1 MAANEGKTVLNTP
14 SDEHHQPVWARNQKR
29 RGGGGLFGKLILLAV
44 LGAVIAFFAAPA
56 VAFFGIRSAAE
67 ASDATGLARLVD
79 YAAVRQSL
87 RPQLDGNPAA
97 AAPAPSFMEDPIG
110 AVRRQIEQATA
121 APEPDVDAYL
131 TPAALAALTRG
142 EGRYASQRTDAAL
155 PSPDNTNTGGPM
167 PKPVYWGMNR
177 ARMSI
182 ADEGG
187 SETVFT
193 FERKGPFE
201 WKLVHIGLPEG
212 VAPVAARPA
221 EPVVGESGRRGG

>member
-1 MAANEGKTVLNTP
+1 M
-14 SDEHHQPVWARNQKR
+14 
-29 RGGGGLFGKLILLAV
+29 KLIGRLIVILVVLA
-44 LGAVIAFFAAPA
+44 AISFFAAPG
-56 VAFFGIRSAAE
+56 VGFFALRSAAE
-67 ASDATGLARLVD
+67 SNDTAGLARLVD

-97 AAPAPSFMEDPIG
+97 AAPAPTFMEDPIG

-142 EGRYASQRTDAAL
+142 EGRYASQREAGSQ
-155 PSPDNTNTGGPM
+155 PSPDAAATGGPM

-177 ARMSI
+177 ARMSV

-201 WKLVHIGLPEG
+201 WKLVHVGLPEG
-212 VAPVAARPA
+212 VAPAAAPPA
-221 EPVVGESGRRGG
+221 APGERKGG

>member
-1 MAANEGKTVLNTP
+1 MKFVGRLIVILIATAAVC
-14 SDEHHQPVWARNQKR
+14 
-29 RGGGGLFGKLILLAV
+29 
-44 LGAVIAFFAAPA
+44 FFAAPG
-56 VAFFGIRSAAE
+56 VAFFAMRSAAE
-67 ASDATGLARLVD
+67 ANDAAGLARLVD

-97 AAPAPSFMEDPIG
+97 VAPAPSFMEDPIG

-121 APEPDVDAYL
+121 PQAPDVDAYL

-142 EGRYASQRTDAAL
+142 EGRYASQRMGGPL
-155 PSPDNTNTGGPM
+155 PSPDATNTGGPM

-177 ARMSI
+177 ARMSVT
-182 ADEGG
+182 DEGG
-187 SETVFT
+187 SATIFT

-212 VAPVAARPA
+212 VAPAPSRAAPM
-221 EPVVGESGRRGG
+221 VGNSAGKAG